1 MIDIA
6 LLFIANKLLTEEL
19 SKSPPKSFTDDV
31 PIDPGLDPA
40 KRNVSPQPI
49 QKRPKQRDDGTF
61 FGL

>member
-1 MIDIA
+1 MIDLA

-19 SKSPPKSFTDDV
+19 GMSPPKSFTDV

-49 QKRPKQRDDGTF
+49 RKRPRQRDDGTF